1 MCRFSFIFRLEFSK
15 LLGVGWFPSM
25 VLCAADFQVARDRV
39 VKGWNFAESL
49 GDVDSDY
56 GSGYPN
62 GNLNT

>member
-1 MCRFSFIFRLEFSK
+1 MCS
-15 LLGVGWFPSM
+15 GVGWFCSDTVPKI

-49 GDVDSDY
+49 GEVDPDY

-62 GNLNT
+62 GESN